1 MRHHWIDPALGLVLV
16 LCVAGC
22 GVQSDVT
29 VIKMGHGLDVSHPV
43 HQAMLYMGERLV
55 EKSDSTMR
63 LDVYPSQQLGT
74 ERELLELLQIGSVGM
89 TKVSSAVLE
98 GFVPEYQVFGL
109 PYLFR
114 DEEHRFKVW
123 STDVGRDI
131 LQSGQEFGLRGIT
144 YYDAGTR
151 SFYTKDRPVE
161 EPSDLRGLKIRVQ
174 ESPLAMQMVQ
184 ALGGSPTPIAWGEL
198 YTALQQGIVDG
209 AENNPPSFY
218 LSRHY
223 EVCKFYSLDEHT
235 AVPDVV
241 LVSTVLWN
249 DLTEEQREWLQEAA
263 DESAEHQRDLWA
275 ESVRESLEA
284 LTDAGVEIVRP
295 ETEPFADQV
304 ASMYETYRDR
314 PKVYDLIQRI
324 QEVQ

>member
-1 MRHHWIDPALGLVLV
+1 MRQRRIEAVLGLAL
-16 LCVAGC
+16 LLWAGGC
-22 GVQSDVT
+22 AARSEVT

-114 DEEHRFKVW
+114 DEAHRFRVW
-123 STDVGRDI
+123 DGAVGREI
-131 LQSGQEFGLRGIT
+131 LRSGQEFGLRGIT

-151 SFYTKDRPVE
+151 NFYTKDRPVHA
-161 EPSDLRGLKIRVQ
+161 PSDLRGLKIRVQ
-174 ESPLAMQMVQ
+174 ESPLAMQMIQ

-209 AENNPPSFY
+209 AENNAPSFY

-223 EVCKFYSLDEHT
+223 EVCRYYSLDEHT

-249 DLTEEQREWLQEAA
+249 DLDEQQRRWLQEAA
-263 DESAEHQRDLWA
+263 DESAEHQKVLWA
-275 ESVRESLEA
+275 ASVRESLEA
-284 LTDAGVEIVRP
+284 LEAAGVEIIRP
-295 ETEPFADQV
+295 DTEPFAEQV
-304 ASMYETYRDR
+304 AAMYETYRDR
-314 PKVYDLIQRI
+314 PRVYDLIRRI

>member
-1 MRHHWIDPALGLVLV
+1 MRRNWIEPIIALVL
-16 LCVAGC
+16 LLFVAAC
-22 GVQSDVT
+22 GPQSDV
-29 VIKMGHGLDVSHPV
+29 VVVKMGHGLDVSHPV
-43 HQAMLYMGERLV
+43 HHAMVDLGERLIQ
-55 EKSDSTMR
+55 KSDSTMR
-63 LDVYPSQQLGT
+63 VDVYPSQQLGT

-114 DEEHRFKVW
+114 DESHRFDVW
-123 STDVGRDI
+123 SGDIGREI
-131 LQSGQEFGLRGIT
+131 LRSGQEFGLRGVT

-151 SFYTKDRPVE
+151 NFYTKDRPVE
-161 EPSDLRGLKIRVQ
+161 QPSDLQGLKIRVQ
-174 ESPLAMQMVQ
+174 ESPVSMQMVQ
-184 ALGGSPTPIAWGEL
+184 VLGGSPTPIAWGEL

-209 AENNPPSFY
+209 AENNAPSFY

-223 EVCKFYSLDEHT
+223 EVCKYFSLDEHT

-241 LVSTVLWN
+241 LVSTTLWD
-249 DLTEEQREWLQEAA
+249 DLTEQQRNWLQEAA
-263 DESAEHQRDLWA
+263 DESAEYQKELWA

-284 LTDAGVEIVRP
+284 LEEAGVEIVRP
-295 ETEPFADQV
+295 PTEPFAEQV
-304 ASMYETYRDR
+304 APMYETFRNT

-324 QEVQ
+324 QEVP